1 MKLLTDIRLLFWRKM
16 KETLRNPIYMLNSL
30 LTPIIYLVLFAPL
43 LRKLVGVPG
52 LTPDDILNVFVPG
65 LLVIIAFFGGLFV
78 GYNMIDEVR
87 NGVVERF
94 RVTPTSRFA
103 LLAGRVL
110 RDMVNMLVIVTV
122 FVVISVPFGF
132 RPNVAG
138 FLLFV
143 PLLCLM
149 LITTSSFGNALG
161 LILRDEDRLSPIV
174 QGINLPILLLS
185 GMLLP
190 MELAPAWLQALAHI
204 NPAYYAVEAGRL
216 LVAGHLT
223 DARVLGAYLF
233 MVPMTVLAVWWAT
246 RAFRNAIA

>member
-30 LTPIIYLVLFAPL
+30 LTPIIYLALFAPL
-43 LRKLVGVPG
+43 LRTLVGVPG
-52 LTPDDILNVFVPG
+52 LNGGDILNVFIPG

-122 FVVISVPFGF
+122 FVVVSLPFGF
-132 RPNVAG
+132 RPNVLG

-143 PLLCLM
+143 PILCMM
-149 LITTSSFGNALG
+149 LITTSSAGNALG
-161 LILRDEDRLSPIV
+161 LLLRDEDRLSPIV
-174 QGINLPILLLS
+174 QGINLPVLLLS

-190 MELAPAWLQALAHI
+190 MELAPTWLQVLAHI
-204 NPAYYAVEAGRL
+204 NPAYYAVEAGRV
-216 LVAGHLT
+216 LVAGHVGDIKVAEAYAFMLPLT
-223 DARVLGAYLF
+223 VI
-233 MVPMTVLAVWWAT
+233 TVWWAT
-246 RAFRNAIA
+246 RAFRKAIA